1 MQERGYYFCGGR
13 ERGNR
18 SKALA
23 AADKLH
29 DFEPRAAG
37 DGRGSPVVR
46 LHDTAIQLHGH
57 AGRVESQR
65 FQQLPN
71 GLALWNRAGLPVDDH
86 PDLRVG

>member
-29 DFEPRAAG
+29 DFEPSAAG
-37 DGRGSPVVR
+37 DRRGSPVMR
-46 LHDTAIQLHGH
+46 LYDTAIQFHRNTG
-57 AGRVESQR
+57 GIESQR

-71 GLALWNRAGLPVDDH
+71 GLALRNRPGLPVDDH